1 MFDLLFEILD
11 ALGKIQHLVT
21 ENNFFPKFTVD
32 LPSDEDIMNAVDLF
46 SSMISIFNHS
56 NK

>member
-46 SSMISIFNHS
+46 SSMISIFNHF